1 MIFTMALN
9 NLQTLRE
16 LKSLGSLPTIKPM
29 IYKRV
34 TIDKSRLSDI
44 ALLNHSSSICLFAMR
59 LLHDEIK
66 VKDKEQSLQIALN
79 EISTL
84 NALLSK
90 DDYYLMS
97 DYTKKDTKKL
107 YKEIGLKAKHLER
120 W

>member
-1 MIFTMALN
+1 MKLN
-9 NLQTLRE
+9 SLQTLRG
-16 LKSLGSLPTIKPM
+16 LKSIGSLPSIKPM

-44 ALLNHSSSICLFAMR
+44 ALLNHSSSLCLFTMR

-66 VKDKEQSLQIALN
+66 VKDKGQSLQVALN
-79 EISTL
+79 EISKLTSII
-84 NALLSK
+84 SK
-90 DDYYLMS
+90 DDYYMH
-97 DYTKKDTKKL
+97 DYTNKDTKKI

>member
-1 MIFTMALN
+1 MKLN
-9 NLQTLRE
+9 SLQTLRE
-16 LKSLGSLPTIKPM
+16 LKSIGSLPSIKPM

-44 ALLNHSSSICLFAMR
+44 ALLNHSSSLCLFTMR

-66 VKDKEQSLQIALN
+66 VKNKEQSLQVALN
-79 EISTL
+79 EIQKL
-84 NALLSK
+84 NSLISRENYHLH
-90 DDYYLMS
+90 

>member
-1 MIFTMALN
+1 MKLN
-9 NLQTLRE
+9 SLQAIRE
-16 LKSLGSLPTIKPM
+16 LKSVGSLPSIKPM

-34 TIDKSRLSDI
+34 TIDKSRFSAI
-44 ALLNHSSSICLFAMR
+44 ELLNHSSSMCLFAMR

-66 VKDKEQSLQIALN
+66 VTNKTQSLQIAMN
-79 EISTL
+79 EILKL
-84 NALLSK
+84 NSIISK

-97 DYTKKDTKKL
+97 DYTKKDTKKS

>member
-1 MIFTMALN
+1 MKLN
-9 NLQTLRE
+9 SLQTLRE
-16 LKSLGSLPTIKPM
+16 LKSVGSLPSIKPM

-44 ALLNHSSSICLFAMR
+44 ALLNHSTNLCLFAMR

-66 VKDKEQSLQIALN
+66 VKNKGQSLQVALN
-79 EISTL
+79 EILKL
-84 NALLSK
+84 NSIISK
-90 DDYYLMS
+90 DDYYLN
-97 DYTKKDTKKL
+97 DYTNKDTKKI

>member
-1 MIFTMALN
+1 MKLN
-9 NLQTLRE
+9 SLQTLRE
-16 LKSLGSLPTIKPM
+16 LKSVRSLPSIKPM

-34 TIDKSRLSDI
+34 RIDKSYLSDI

-66 VKDKEQSLQIALN
+66 VKNKGQSLQVAIN
-79 EISTL
+79 EISKL
-84 NALLSK
+84 NSILSK

-97 DYTKKDTKKL
+97 DYTHKDTKKL